1 MAWRGRV
8 DAFSRDDLVF
18 VGGSHADPDHMRALR
33 EAVVDV
39 GLEPIVVI
47 EFRDQPKDNPHSKSE
62 RLMGRCGQAIFD
74 LSFSTG
80 QILELPMAVAAGMP
94 TFVGFIGP
102 SVRADLH
109 ASDMTKG
116 LLKRTGIEP
125 EATVG
130 ADQLREAARA
140 WLRRSRTTRP
150 SLASLPPLRPSGTIA
165 SAPGSASPYVGAAPS
180 NSRLVSD
187 FPNPI
192 PSGEG
197 YVPESDPFAVDLE
210 APPESLD

>member
-1 MAWRGRV
+1 MV
-8 DAFSRDDLVF
+8 KEMSLVSIGIAVIVIGF
-18 VGGSHADPDHMRALR
+18 AL
-33 EAVVDV
+33 
-39 GLEPIVVI
+39 VVI
-47 EFRDQPKDNPHSKSE
+47 GTLLHAGSQQKAGKDGSAK
-62 RLMGRCGQAIFD
+62 
-74 LSFSTG
+74 FS
-80 QILELPMAVAAGMP
+80 
-94 TFVGFIGP
+94 FVGFIGP